1 MGTDDDAL
9 TSDGLR
15 DASRPP
21 GANGRGGSWATVTQ
35 CPDCGRSLF
44 TTVEDLTASQ
54 LLARHQW
61 EGRCAELQ
69 AAEDAATDE
78 HPAG

>member
-1 MGTDDDAL
+1 MS
-9 TSDGLR
+9 SDSLR

-21 GANGRGGSWATVTQ
+21 GAHGRGGSWATVTQ

-69 AAEDAATDE
+69 EAEDAASDE

>member
-1 MGTDDDAL
+1 MGTNDDGL
-9 TSDGLR
+9 TSDSLGR
-15 DASRPP
+15 AARPP
-21 GANGRGGSWATVTQ
+21 NTGGRGDSWATVTQ

-54 LLARHQW
+54 LLARHQG

-69 AAEDAATDE
+69 AAEDAAADE
-78 HPAG
+78 HPA